1 MKLKPLLN
9 PALKI
14 LLVIAVLAGLLGGLA
29 GCSTTT
35 ATTAQLLTTT
45 VTATPTTPKPAD
57 PQLILATTTST
68 RDTGLLDLLVP
79 MFEQQTGYQVKT
91 VAVGSGAAIAMGQ
104 QGQADVLL
112 VHMPDSELKLVQDG
126 YGINR
131 RLVMHNDF
139 VIVGPKADPA
149 GITGMTDPVAAMKKI
164 ADSQS
169 LFVSRDD
176 NSGTNGYEL
185 SLWSQLGITA
195 KGQSWWLSTGQAMGA
210 TLVIASEKNG
220 YTISDRGT
228 YLTFSNSKAI
238 NSVLLVQ
245 NPTVMVNPY
254 HVIQVNPAKFTGI
267 NAAGA
272 QAFSDF
278 MVAPATQAAI
288 GAFGLITYGQPLFIP
303 DAGKTEASIGSK

>member
-35 ATTAQLLTTT
+35 TTMQQLTTT
-45 VTATPTTPKPAD
+45 VTATPTTPKPAN

-195 KGQSWWLSTGQAMGA
+195 KGQSWWLSTGQGMGA

-228 YLTFSNSKAI
+228 YLTFFNSKVI

-288 GAFGLITYGQPLFIP
+288 GAFGLITYGQALFIP

>member
-14 LLVIAVLAGLLGGLA
+14 LLVIAVLAALLGGLA

-35 ATTAQLLTTT
+35 TTTTQQLTTT
-45 VTATPTTPKPAD
+45 ITATPTTPKPAN

-195 KGQSWWLSTGQAMGA
+195 KGQSWWLSTGQGMGA

-228 YLTFSNSKAI
+228 YLTFFNSKAI

-288 GAFGLITYGQPLFIP
+288 GAFGLITYGQALFIP